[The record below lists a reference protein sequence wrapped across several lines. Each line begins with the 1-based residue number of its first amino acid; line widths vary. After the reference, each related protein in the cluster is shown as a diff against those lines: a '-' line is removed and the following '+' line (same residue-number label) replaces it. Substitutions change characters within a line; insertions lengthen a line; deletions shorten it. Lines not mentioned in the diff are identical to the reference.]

1 MISPFTKSHEVGSI
15 LRQPLLHFSSMAI
28 KTTYP
33 YTMKHY
39 KEIITLICLTLV
51 CLSCEKSSEQ
61 DTDNPDDN
69 KTENNNTGKKDDN
82 TGNGDNGGWANDDK
96 DNKND
101 NADYEEWSDGEHVNV
116 TYFINNSLDGEAA
129 VWVDGYIVGC
139 ATSSDGYKFQFSS
152 PFDYATSILLSDKK
166 YETDKKHIMTIQL
179 KSGYEYR
186 KKLNLKD
193 NPDLYNKRISICGY
207 KTTYLKLPG
216 MKELL
221 DYKWLEQ
228 NAMHD

>member
-28 KTTYP
+28 KTTYL

-61 DTDNPDDN
+61 DTDNPDSN
-69 KTENNNTGKKDDN
+69 TPENNNTDKKDDN
-82 TGNGDNGGWANDDK
+82 NGNGDNGGWANDDK

-116 TYFINNSLDGEAA
+116 TYFINNSLNGEAI
-129 VWVDGYIVGC
+129 WVDGYIVGC
-139 ATSSDGYKFQFSS
+139 ATSTDGYKFQFSS

-166 YETDKKHIMTIQL
+166 NETDKKHIMTIQL
-179 KSGYEYR
+179 KSGSEYR
-186 KKLNLKD
+186 KELNLKD

-221 DYKWLEQ
+221 DYEWLK
-228 NAMHD
+228 

>member
-1 MISPFTKSHEVGSI
+1 MISPFTKSIEVGSI

-28 KTTYP
+28 KTTYL

-61 DTDNPDDN
+61 DTDNPDSN
-69 KTENNNTGKKDDN
+69 TPENNNTDKKDDN
-82 TGNGDNGGWANDDK
+82 NGNGDNGGWANDDK

-116 TYFINNSLDGEAA
+116 TYFINNSLNGEAI
-129 VWVDGYIVGC
+129 WVDGYIVGC
-139 ATSSDGYKFQFSS
+139 ATSTDGYKFQFSS

-166 YETDKKHIMTIQL
+166 NETDKKHIMTIQL
-179 KSGYEYR
+179 KSGSEYR
-186 KKLNLKD
+186 KELNLKD

-221 DYKWLEQ
+221 DYEWLK
-228 NAMHD
+228 

>member
-15 LRQPLLHFSSMAI
+15 LRQPLLHFNNMAI

-39 KEIITLICLTLV
+39 KEIITLIFVSLV
-51 CLSCEKSSEQ
+51 CLACEKSSEL
-61 DTDNPDDN
+61 DTDTPD
-69 KTENNNTGKKDDN
+69 KTENNKEDKD
-82 TGNGDNGGWANDDK
+82 DNGGWANDDK

-116 TYFINNSLDGEAA
+116 TYFINNSLNGEAI
-129 VWVDGYIVGC
+129 WVDGYIVGC

-166 YETDKKHIMTIQL
+166 NETDKKHIMTIQL
-179 KSGYEYR
+179 KSGSEYR
-186 KKLNLKD
+186 KELNLKD
-193 NPDLYNKRISICGY
+193 NPELYNKRISICGY

-221 DYKWLEQ
+221 DYEWLK
-228 NAMHD
+228 

>member
-28 KTTYP
+28 KTTYL

-39 KEIITLICLTLV
+39 KEIITLICMALV

-61 DTDNPDDN
+61 DTDNPDSN
-69 KTENNNTGKKDDN
+69 TPENNNTDKKDDN
-82 TGNGDNGGWANDDK
+82 NGNGDNGGWANDDK

-116 TYFINNSLDGEAA
+116 TYFINNSLNGEAI
-129 VWVDGYIVGC
+129 WVDGYIVGS
-139 ATSSDGYKFQFSS
+139 ATSTDGYKFQFSS
-152 PFDYATSILLSDKK
+152 HFDYATSILLSDKK
-166 YETDKKHIMTIQL
+166 NETDKKHVMTIQL
-179 KSGYEYR
+179 KSGSEYR
-186 KKLNLKD
+186 KELNLKD
-193 NPDLYNKRISICGY
+193 NPELYNKKISICGY

-221 DYKWLEQ
+221 DYEWLK
-228 NAMHD
+228 

>member
-28 KTTYP
+28 KTTYL

-39 KEIITLICLTLV
+39 KEIITLICMALV

-61 DTDNPDDN
+61 DTDNPDSN
-69 KTENNNTGKKDDN
+69 TPENNNTDKKDDN
-82 TGNGDNGGWANDDK
+82 NGNGDNGGWANDDK

-116 TYFINNSLDGEAA
+116 TYFINNSLNGEAI
-129 VWVDGYIVGC
+129 WVDGYIVGS
-139 ATSSDGYKFQFSS
+139 ATSTDGYKFQFSS

-166 YETDKKHIMTIQL
+166 NETDKKHVMTIQL
-179 KSGYEYR
+179 KSGSEYR
-186 KKLNLKD
+186 KELNLKD
-193 NPDLYNKRISICGY
+193 NPELYNKRISICGY

-221 DYKWLEQ
+221 DYEWLK
-228 NAMHD
+228 

>member
-1 MISPFTKSHEVGSI
+1 MRKVIRTGHGYPRKQQY
-15 LRQPLLHFSSMAI
+15 RQ
-28 KTTYP
+28 KGR
-33 YTMKHY
+33 
-39 KEIITLICLTLV
+39 
-51 CLSCEKSSEQ
+51 Q
-61 DTDNPDDN
+61 QRQRR
-69 KTENNNTGKKDDN
+69 
-82 TGNGDNGGWANDDK
+82 WANDDK

-116 TYFINNSLDGEAA
+116 TYFINNSLNGEAI
-129 VWVDGYIVGC
+129 WVDGYIVGC

-166 YETDKKHIMTIQL
+166 NETDKKHIMTIQL
-179 KSGYEYR
+179 KSCSEYR
-186 KKLNLKD
+186 KELNLKD

-221 DYKWLEQ
+221 DYEWLK
-228 NAMHD
+228 

>member
-28 KTTYP
+28 KTTYL

-39 KEIITLICLTLV
+39 KEIITLICMALV

-61 DTDNPDDN
+61 DTDNPDSN
-69 KTENNNTGKKDDN
+69 TPENNNTDKKDDN
-82 TGNGDNGGWANDDK
+82 NGNGDNGGWANDDK

-116 TYFINNSLDGEAA
+116 TYFINNSLNGEAI
-129 VWVDGYIVGC
+129 WVDGYIVGS

-166 YETDKKHIMTIQL
+166 NETDKKHIMTIQL
-179 KSGYEYR
+179 KSGSEYR
-186 KKLNLKD
+186 KELNLKD
-193 NPDLYNKRISICGY
+193 NPDLYNKKISICGY

-221 DYKWLEQ
+221 DYEWLK
-228 NAMHD
+228 

>member
-15 LRQPLLHFSSMAI
+15 LHQPLLHFSSMAI
-28 KTTYP
+28 KTTYL

-39 KEIITLICLTLV
+39 KEIITLICMALV

-61 DTDNPDDN
+61 DTDNPDSN
-69 KTENNNTGKKDDN
+69 TPENNNTDKKDDN
-82 TGNGDNGGWANDDK
+82 NGNGDNGGWANDDK

-116 TYFINNSLDGEAA
+116 TYFINNSLNGEAI
-129 VWVDGYIVGC
+129 WVDGYIVGS
-139 ATSSDGYKFQFSS
+139 ATSTDGYKFQFSS

-166 YETDKKHIMTIQL
+166 NETDKKHVMTIQL
-179 KSGYEYR
+179 KSGSEYR
-186 KKLNLKD
+186 KELNLKD
-193 NPDLYNKRISICGY
+193 NPELYNKKISICGY

-221 DYKWLEQ
+221 DYEWLK
-228 NAMHD
+228 

>member
-1 MISPFTKSHEVGSI
+1 
-15 LRQPLLHFSSMAI
+15 
-28 KTTYP
+28 
-33 YTMKHY
+33 MKHY

-61 DTDNPDDN
+61 DTVTPDSNTPNNN
-69 KTENNNTGKKDDN
+69 KTDKKDD
-82 TGNGDNGGWANDDK
+82 NGDNGGWANDDK

-101 NADYEEWSDGEHVNV
+101 NADYNEWSDGEHVNV
-116 TYFINNSLDGEAA
+116 TYFINNSLNGKA

-166 YETDKKHIMTIQL
+166 NETDKKHIMTIQL
-179 KSGYEYR
+179 KSGSEYR

-221 DYKWLEQ
+221 DYEWQK
-228 NAMHD
+228 

>member
-15 LRQPLLHFSSMAI
+15 LRQPLLHFNNMAI

-39 KEIITLICLTLV
+39 KEIITLIFVSLV

-61 DTDNPDDN
+61 DTDNPDSN
-69 KTENNNTGKKDDN
+69 TPENNNTDKKDDN
-82 TGNGDNGGWANDDK
+82 NGNGDNGGWANDDK

-116 TYFINNSLDGEAA
+116 TYFINNSLNGEAI
-129 VWVDGYIVGC
+129 WVDGYIVGC
-139 ATSSDGYKFQFSS
+139 ATSTDGYKFQFSS

-166 YETDKKHIMTIQL
+166 NETDKKHVMTIQL
-179 KSGYEYR
+179 KSGSEYR
-186 KKLNLKD
+186 KELNLKD
-193 NPDLYNKRISICGY
+193 NPELYNKRISICGY

-221 DYKWLEQ
+221 DYEWLK
-228 NAMHD
+228 

>member
-28 KTTYP
+28 KTTYL

-61 DTDNPDDN
+61 DTDNPDSN
-69 KTENNNTGKKDDN
+69 TPENNNTDKKDDN
-82 TGNGDNGGWANDDK
+82 NGNGNNGGWANDDK

-101 NADYEEWSDGEHVNV
+101 NTDYEEWSDGEHVNV
-116 TYFINNSLDGEAA
+116 TYFINNSPNGEAI
-129 VWVDGYIVGC
+129 WVDGYIVGC
-139 ATSSDGYKFQFSS
+139 ATSTDGYKFQFSS

-166 YETDKKHIMTIQL
+166 NETDKKHIMTIQL
-179 KSGYEYR
+179 KSGSEYR
-186 KKLNLKD
+186 KELNLKD
-193 NPDLYNKRISICGY
+193 NPELYNKKISICGY

-221 DYKWLEQ
+221 DYEWLK
-228 NAMHD
+228 

>member
-28 KTTYP
+28 KTTYL

-61 DTDNPDDN
+61 DTDTPDNN
-69 KTENNNTGKKDDN
+69 KTDKKD
-82 TGNGDNGGWANDDK
+82 DNGGWANDDK

-116 TYFINNSLDGEAA
+116 TYFINNSLNGEAI
-129 VWVDGYIVGC
+129 WVDGYIVGC

-166 YETDKKHIMTIQL
+166 NETDKKHIMTIQL
-179 KSGYEYR
+179 KSGSEYR
-186 KKLNLKD
+186 KELNLKD

-221 DYKWLEQ
+221 DYEWLK
-228 NAMHD
+228 

>member
-28 KTTYP
+28 KTTYL

-61 DTDNPDDN
+61 DTDTPDNN
-69 KTENNNTGKKDDN
+69 KTDKKAD
-82 TGNGDNGGWANDDK
+82 NGDNGGWANDDK

-116 TYFINNSLDGEAA
+116 TYFINNSLNDEAI
-129 VWVDGYIVGC
+129 WVDGYIVGC

-166 YETDKKHIMTIQL
+166 NETDKKHIMTIQL
-179 KSGYEYR
+179 KSGSEYR
-186 KKLNLKD
+186 KELNLKD
-193 NPDLYNKRISICGY
+193 NPKLYNKRISICGY

-221 DYKWLEQ
+221 DYEWLK
-228 NAMHD
+228 

>member
-1 MISPFTKSHEVGSI
+1 
-15 LRQPLLHFSSMAI
+15 
-28 KTTYP
+28 
-33 YTMKHY
+33 MKHY

-61 DTDNPDDN
+61 DTDTP
-69 KTENNNTGKKDDN
+69 ENNNTDKKDDN
-82 TGNGDNGGWANDDK
+82 NGNGDNGGWANDDK

-116 TYFINNSLDGEAA
+116 TYFINNSLNGEAI
-129 VWVDGYIVGC
+129 WVDGYIVGC

-166 YETDKKHIMTIQL
+166 NETDKKHIMTIQL
-179 KSGYEYR
+179 KSGSEYR
-186 KKLNLKD
+186 KELNLKD

-221 DYKWLEQ
+221 DYEWLK
-228 NAMHD
+228 

>member
-28 KTTYP
+28 KTTYL

-61 DTDNPDDN
+61 DTDNPDSN
-69 KTENNNTGKKDDN
+69 TPENNNTDKKDDN
-82 TGNGDNGGWANDDK
+82 NGNGDNGGWANDDK

-101 NADYEEWSDGEHVNV
+101 NTDYEEWSDGEHVNV
-116 TYFINNSLDGEAA
+116 TYFINNSPNGEAI
-129 VWVDGYIVGC
+129 WVDGYIVGC
-139 ATSSDGYKFQFSS
+139 ATSTDGYKFQFSS

-166 YETDKKHIMTIQL
+166 NETDKKHIMTIQL
-179 KSGYEYR
+179 KSGPEYR
-186 KKLNLKD
+186 KELNLKD
-193 NPDLYNKRISICGY
+193 NPELYNKKISICGY

-221 DYKWLEQ
+221 DYEWLK
-228 NAMHD
+228 

>member
-28 KTTYP
+28 KTTYL

-61 DTDNPDDN
+61 DTDNPDSN
-69 KTENNNTGKKDDN
+69 TPENNNTDKKDDN
-82 TGNGDNGGWANDDK
+82 NGNGDNGGWANDDK

-101 NADYEEWSDGEHVNV
+101 NTDYEEWSDGEHVNV
-116 TYFINNSLDGEAA
+116 TYFINNSPNGEAI
-129 VWVDGYIVGC
+129 WVDGYIVGC
-139 ATSSDGYKFQFSS
+139 ATSTDGYKFQFSS

-166 YETDKKHIMTIQL
+166 NETDKKHIMTIQL
-179 KSGYEYR
+179 KSGSEYR
-186 KKLNLKD
+186 KELNLKD

-221 DYKWLEQ
+221 DYEWLK
-228 NAMHD
+228 

>member
-15 LRQPLLHFSSMAI
+15 LRQPLLHFNNMAI

-39 KEIITLICLTLV
+39 KEIITLIFVSLV
-51 CLSCEKSSEQ
+51 CLACEKSSEL
-61 DTDNPDDN
+61 DTDNPDSN
-69 KTENNNTGKKDDN
+69 TPENNNTDKKDDN
-82 TGNGDNGGWANDDK
+82 NGNGDNGGWANDDK

-116 TYFINNSLDGEAA
+116 TYFINNSQNGKV

-166 YETDKKHIMTIQL
+166 NETDKKHIMTIQL
-179 KSGYEYR
+179 KSGSEYR
-186 KKLNLKD
+186 KELNLKD
-193 NPDLYNKRISICGY
+193 NPELYNKRISICGY

-221 DYKWLEQ
+221 DYEWLK
-228 NAMHD
+228 

>member
-15 LRQPLLHFSSMAI
+15 LRQPLLHFNNMAI

-39 KEIITLICLTLV
+39 KEIITLIFVSLV
-51 CLSCEKSSEQ
+51 CLACEKSSEL
-61 DTDNPDDN
+61 DTDTPD
-69 KTENNNTGKKDDN
+69 KTENNKEDKD
-82 TGNGDNGGWANDDK
+82 DNGGWANDDK

-116 TYFINNSLDGEAA
+116 TYFINNSLNGEAI
-129 VWVDGYIVGC
+129 WVDGYIVGC

-166 YETDKKHIMTIQL
+166 NETDKKHIMTIQL
-179 KSGYEYR
+179 KSGSEYR
-186 KKLNLKD
+186 KVLNLKD
-193 NPDLYNKRISICGY
+193 NPELYNKRISICGY

-221 DYKWLEQ
+221 DYEWLK
-228 NAMHD
+228 

>member
-28 KTTYP
+28 KTTYL

-61 DTDNPDDN
+61 DTDNPDSN
-69 KTENNNTGKKDDN
+69 TPENNNTDKKDDN
-82 TGNGDNGGWANDDK
+82 NGNGDNGGWANDDK

-101 NADYEEWSDGEHVNV
+101 NTDYEEWSDGEHVNV
-116 TYFINNSLDGEAA
+116 TYFINNSPNGEAI
-129 VWVDGYIVGC
+129 WVDGYIVGC
-139 ATSSDGYKFQFSS
+139 ATSTDGYKFQFSS

-166 YETDKKHIMTIQL
+166 NETDKKHIMTIQL
-179 KSGYEYR
+179 KSGSEYR
-186 KKLNLKD
+186 KELNLKD
-193 NPDLYNKRISICGY
+193 NPDLYNKKISICGY

-221 DYKWLEQ
+221 DYEWLK
-228 NAMHD
+228 

>member
-28 KTTYP
+28 KTTYL

-61 DTDNPDDN
+61 DTDNPDSN
-69 KTENNNTGKKDDN
+69 TPENNNTDKKDDN
-82 TGNGDNGGWANDDK
+82 NGNGDNGGWANDDK

-116 TYFINNSLDGEAA
+116 TYFINNSLNGEAI
-129 VWVDGYIVGC
+129 WVDGYIVGC
-139 ATSSDGYKFQFSS
+139 ATSTDGYKFQFSS

-166 YETDKKHIMTIQL
+166 NETDKKHIMTIQL
-179 KSGYEYR
+179 KSGSEYR
-186 KKLNLKD
+186 KELNLKD
-193 NPDLYNKRISICGY
+193 NPELYNKRISICGY

-221 DYKWLEQ
+221 DYEWLK
-228 NAMHD
+228 

>member
-28 KTTYP
+28 KTTYL

-39 KEIITLICLTLV
+39 KEIITLICMALV

-61 DTDNPDDN
+61 DTDNPDSN
-69 KTENNNTGKKDDN
+69 TPENNNTDKKDDN
-82 TGNGDNGGWANDDK
+82 NGNGDNGGWANDDK

-116 TYFINNSLDGEAA
+116 TYFINNSLNGEAI
-129 VWVDGYIVGC
+129 WVDGYIVGS
-139 ATSSDGYKFQFSS
+139 ATSTDGYEFQFSS

-166 YETDKKHIMTIQL
+166 NETDKKHVMTIQL
-179 KSGYEYR
+179 KSGSEYR
-186 KKLNLKD
+186 KELNLKD
-193 NPDLYNKRISICGY
+193 NPELYNKKISICGY

-221 DYKWLEQ
+221 DYEWLK
-228 NAMHD
+228 

>member
-1 MISPFTKSHEVGSI
+1 
-15 LRQPLLHFSSMAI
+15 
-28 KTTYP
+28 
-33 YTMKHY
+33 MKHY

-101 NADYEEWSDGEHVNV
+101 NADYEEWSDGEHANV

-166 YETDKKHIMTIQL
+166 NETDKKHIMTIQL
-179 KSGYEYR
+179 KSGSEYR

>member
-15 LRQPLLHFSSMAI
+15 LRQPLLHFNNMAI

-39 KEIITLICLTLV
+39 KEIITLIFVSLV
-51 CLSCEKSSEQ
+51 CLACEKSSEL
-61 DTDNPDDN
+61 DTDTPD
-69 KTENNNTGKKDDN
+69 KTENNKEDKD
-82 TGNGDNGGWANDDK
+82 DNGGWANDDK

-116 TYFINNSLDGEAA
+116 TYFINNSLNGEAI
-129 VWVDGYIVGC
+129 WVDGYIVGC
-139 ATSSDGYKFQFSS
+139 ATSTDGYKFQFSS

-166 YETDKKHIMTIQL
+166 NETDKKHVMTIQL
-179 KSGYEYR
+179 KSGSEYR
-186 KKLNLKD
+186 KELNLKD
-193 NPDLYNKRISICGY
+193 NPELYNKKISICGY

-221 DYKWLEQ
+221 DYEWLK
-228 NAMHD
+228 

>member
-15 LRQPLLHFSSMAI
+15 LRQPLLHFNNMAI

-39 KEIITLICLTLV
+39 KEIITLIFVSLV
-51 CLSCEKSSEQ
+51 CLACEKSSEQ
-61 DTDNPDDN
+61 DTDTPD
-69 KTENNNTGKKDDN
+69 KTENNKEDKDDKSN
-82 TGNGDNGGWANDDK
+82 KEDKDDNGGWANDEK

-116 TYFINNSLDGEAA
+116 TYFINNSLNGEAI
-129 VWVDGYIVGC
+129 WVDGYIVGC
-139 ATSSDGYKFQFSS
+139 ATSTDGYKFQFSS

-166 YETDKKHIMTIQL
+166 NETDKKHVMTIQL
-179 KSGYEYR
+179 KSGSEYR
-186 KKLNLKD
+186 KELNLKD
-193 NPDLYNKRISICGY
+193 NPELYNKKISICGY

-221 DYKWLEQ
+221 DYEWLK
-228 NAMHD
+228 

>member
-28 KTTYP
+28 KTTYL

-61 DTDNPDDN
+61 DTDNPDSN
-69 KTENNNTGKKDDN
+69 TPENNNTDKKDDN
-82 TGNGDNGGWANDDK
+82 NGNGDNGGWANDDK

-101 NADYEEWSDGEHVNV
+101 NTDYEEWSDGEHVNV
-116 TYFINNSLDGEAA
+116 TYFINNSPNGEAI
-129 VWVDGYIVGC
+129 WVDGYIVGC
-139 ATSSDGYKFQFSS
+139 ATSTDGYKFQFSS

-166 YETDKKHIMTIQL
+166 NETDKKHIMTIQL
-179 KSGYEYR
+179 KSGSEYR
-186 KKLNLKD
+186 KELNLKD
-193 NPDLYNKRISICGY
+193 NPELYNKKISICGY

-216 MKELL
+216 MKELQ
-221 DYKWLEQ
+221 DYEWLK
-228 NAMHD
+228 

>member
-28 KTTYP
+28 KTTYL

-39 KEIITLICLTLV
+39 KEIITLICMALV

-61 DTDNPDDN
+61 DMDNPDSN
-69 KTENNNTGKKDDN
+69 TPENNNTDKKDDN
-82 TGNGDNGGWANDDK
+82 NGNGDNGGWANDDK

-116 TYFINNSLDGEAA
+116 TYFINNSLNGEAI
-129 VWVDGYIVGC
+129 WVDGYIVGS
-139 ATSSDGYKFQFSS
+139 ATSTDGYKFQFSS

-166 YETDKKHIMTIQL
+166 NETDKKHVMTIQL
-179 KSGYEYR
+179 KSGSEYR
-186 KKLNLKD
+186 KELNLKD
-193 NPDLYNKRISICGY
+193 NPELYNKKISICGY

-221 DYKWLEQ
+221 DYEWLK
-228 NAMHD
+228 

>member
-15 LRQPLLHFSSMAI
+15 LRQPLLHFNNMAI

-39 KEIITLICLTLV
+39 KEIITLICMALV

-61 DTDNPDDN
+61 DTDNPDSN
-69 KTENNNTGKKDDN
+69 TPENNNTDKKDDN
-82 TGNGDNGGWANDDK
+82 NGNGDNGGWANDDK

-116 TYFINNSLDGEAA
+116 TYFINNSLNGEAI
-129 VWVDGYIVGC
+129 WVDGYIVGC

-166 YETDKKHIMTIQL
+166 NETDKKHIMTIQL
-179 KSGYEYR
+179 KSGSEYR
-186 KKLNLKD
+186 KGLNLKD
-193 NPDLYNKRISICGY
+193 NPELYNKRISICGY

-221 DYKWLEQ
+221 DYEWLK
-228 NAMHD
+228 

>member
-28 KTTYP
+28 KTTYL

-39 KEIITLICLTLV
+39 KEIITLICMALV

-61 DTDNPDDN
+61 DTDNPDSN
-69 KTENNNTGKKDDN
+69 TPENNNTDKKDDN
-82 TGNGDNGGWANDDK
+82 NGNGDNGGWANDDK

-116 TYFINNSLDGEAA
+116 TYFINNSLNGEAI
-129 VWVDGYIVGC
+129 WVDGYIVGS
-139 ATSSDGYKFQFSS
+139 ATSTDGYKFQFSS

-166 YETDKKHIMTIQL
+166 NETDKKHVMTIQL
-179 KSGYEYR
+179 KSGSEYR
-186 KKLNLKD
+186 KELNLKD
-193 NPDLYNKRISICGY
+193 NPELYNKKISICGY

-221 DYKWLEQ
+221 DYEWLK
-228 NAMHD
+228 

>member
-28 KTTYP
+28 KTTYL

-61 DTDNPDDN
+61 DTDNPDSN
-69 KTENNNTGKKDDN
+69 TPENNNTDKKDDN
-82 TGNGDNGGWANDDK
+82 NGNGDNGGWANDDK

-116 TYFINNSLDGEAA
+116 TYFINNSLNGEAI
-129 VWVDGYIVGC
+129 WVDGYIVDC
-139 ATSSDGYKFQFSS
+139 TTSTDGYKFQFSS

-166 YETDKKHIMTIQL
+166 NETDKKHIMTIQL
-179 KSGYEYR
+179 KSGSEYR
-186 KKLNLKD
+186 KELNLKD
-193 NPDLYNKRISICGY
+193 NPELYNKRISICGY

-221 DYKWLEQ
+221 DYEWLK
-228 NAMHD
+228 

>member
-28 KTTYP
+28 KTTYL

-61 DTDNPDDN
+61 DTDTP
-69 KTENNNTGKKDDN
+69 ENNNT
-82 TGNGDNGGWANDDK
+82 DDK

-116 TYFINNSLDGEAA
+116 TYFINNSLNGEAI
-129 VWVDGYIVGC
+129 WVDGYIVGC

-166 YETDKKHIMTIQL
+166 NETDKKHIMTIQL
-179 KSGYEYR
+179 KSGSEYR
-186 KKLNLKD
+186 KELNLKD

-221 DYKWLEQ
+221 DYEWLK
-228 NAMHD
+228 

>member
-28 KTTYP
+28 KTTYL

-39 KEIITLICLTLV
+39 KEIITLICMTLV

-61 DTDNPDDN
+61 DTDNPDSN
-69 KTENNNTGKKDDN
+69 TPENNNTDKKDDN
-82 TGNGDNGGWANDDK
+82 NGNGDNGGWANDDK

-116 TYFINNSLDGEAA
+116 TYFINNSLNGEAI
-129 VWVDGYIVGC
+129 WVDGYIVGS
-139 ATSSDGYKFQFSS
+139 ATSTDGYKFQFSS

-166 YETDKKHIMTIQL
+166 NETDKKHVMTIQL
-179 KSGYEYR
+179 KSGSEYR
-186 KKLNLKD
+186 KELNLKD
-193 NPDLYNKRISICGY
+193 NPELYNKKISICGY

-221 DYKWLEQ
+221 DYEWLK
-228 NAMHD
+228 

>member
-28 KTTYP
+28 KTTYL

-39 KEIITLICLTLV
+39 KEIITLICMALV

-61 DTDNPDDN
+61 DTENPDSN
-69 KTENNNTGKKDDN
+69 TPENNNTDKKDDN
-82 TGNGDNGGWANDDK
+82 NGNGDNGGWANDDK

-116 TYFINNSLDGEAA
+116 TYFINNSLNGEAI
-129 VWVDGYIVGC
+129 WVDGYIVGS
-139 ATSSDGYKFQFSS
+139 ATSTDGYKFQFSS

-166 YETDKKHIMTIQL
+166 NETDKKHVMTIQL
-179 KSGYEYR
+179 KSGSEYR
-186 KKLNLKD
+186 KELNLKD
-193 NPDLYNKRISICGY
+193 NPELYNKKISICGY

-221 DYKWLEQ
+221 DYEWLK
-228 NAMHD
+228 

>member
-28 KTTYP
+28 KTTYL

-61 DTDNPDDN
+61 DTDNPDSN
-69 KTENNNTGKKDDN
+69 TPENNNTDKKDDN
-82 TGNGDNGGWANDDK
+82 NGNGDNGGWANDDK

-101 NADYEEWSDGEHVNV
+101 NTDYEEWSDGEHVNV
-116 TYFINNSLDGEAA
+116 TYFINNSPNGEAI
-129 VWVDGYIVGC
+129 WVDGYIVGC
-139 ATSSDGYKFQFSS
+139 ATSTDGYKFQFSS

-166 YETDKKHIMTIQL
+166 NETDKKHVMTIQL
-179 KSGYEYR
+179 KSGSEYR
-186 KKLNLKD
+186 KELNLKD
-193 NPDLYNKRISICGY
+193 NPELYNKKISICGY

-221 DYKWLEQ
+221 DYEWLK
-228 NAMHD
+228 

>member
-15 LRQPLLHFSSMAI
+15 LRQPLLHFNNMAI

-39 KEIITLICLTLV
+39 KEIITLIFVSLV
-51 CLSCEKSSEQ
+51 CLACEKSSEL
-61 DTDNPDDN
+61 DTDTPD
-69 KTENNNTGKKDDN
+69 KTENNKEDKDDKSN
-82 TGNGDNGGWANDDK
+82 KEDKDDNGGWANDDK

-116 TYFINNSLDGEAA
+116 TYFINNSLNGEV

-166 YETDKKHIMTIQL
+166 NETDKKHIMTIQL
-179 KSGYEYR
+179 KSGSEYR
-186 KKLNLKD
+186 KELNLKD
-193 NPDLYNKRISICGY
+193 NPELYNKRISICGY

-221 DYKWLEQ
+221 DYEWLK
-228 NAMHD
+228 

>member
-15 LRQPLLHFSSMAI
+15 LRQPLLHFNNMAI

-39 KEIITLICLTLV
+39 KEIITLIFVSLV
-51 CLSCEKSSEQ
+51 CLACEKSSEQ
-61 DTDNPDDN
+61 DTDNPDSN
-69 KTENNNTGKKDDN
+69 TPENNNTDKKDDN
-82 TGNGDNGGWANDDK
+82 NGNGDNGGWANDDK

-116 TYFINNSLDGEAA
+116 TYFINNSQNGEV

-166 YETDKKHIMTIQL
+166 NETDKKHIMTIQL
-179 KSGYEYR
+179 KSGSEYR
-186 KKLNLKD
+186 KELNLKD
-193 NPDLYNKRISICGY
+193 NPELYNKRISICGY

-221 DYKWLEQ
+221 DYEWLK
-228 NAMHD
+228 

>member
-28 KTTYP
+28 KTTYL

-39 KEIITLICLTLV
+39 KEIITLICMALV

-61 DTDNPDDN
+61 DTDNPDSN
-69 KTENNNTGKKDDN
+69 TPENNNTDKKDD
-82 TGNGDNGGWANDDK
+82 NGDNGGWANDDK

-101 NADYEEWSDGEHVNV
+101 NADYEEWSNGEHVNV
-116 TYFINNSLDGEAA
+116 TYFINNSLNGEAI
-129 VWVDGYIVGC
+129 WVDGYIVGC

-166 YETDKKHIMTIQL
+166 NETDKKHIMTIQL
-179 KSGYEYR
+179 KSGSEYR
-186 KKLNLKD
+186 KELNLKD
-193 NPDLYNKRISICGY
+193 NPELYNKRISICGY

-221 DYKWLEQ
+221 DYEWLK
-228 NAMHD
+228 

>member
-15 LRQPLLHFSSMAI
+15 LRQPLLHFNNMAI

-39 KEIITLICLTLV
+39 KEIITLIFVSLV
-51 CLSCEKSSEQ
+51 CLACEKSSEL
-61 DTDNPDDN
+61 DTDTPD
-69 KTENNNTGKKDDN
+69 KTENNKEDKD
-82 TGNGDNGGWANDDK
+82 DNGGWANDDK

-101 NADYEEWSDGEHVNV
+101 NADYEEWSNGEHVNV
-116 TYFINNSLDGEAA
+116 TYFINNSLNGEAI
-129 VWVDGYIVGC
+129 WVDGYIVGC

-166 YETDKKHIMTIQL
+166 NETDKKHIMTIQL
-179 KSGYEYR
+179 KSGSEYR
-186 KKLNLKD
+186 KELNLKD
-193 NPDLYNKRISICGY
+193 NPELYNKRISICGY

-221 DYKWLEQ
+221 DYEWLK
-228 NAMHD
+228 

>member
-28 KTTYP
+28 KTTYL

-61 DTDNPDDN
+61 DTDNPDSN
-69 KTENNNTGKKDDN
+69 TPENNNTDKKDDN
-82 TGNGDNGGWANDDK
+82 NGNGDNGGWANDDK

-116 TYFINNSLDGEAA
+116 TYFINNSPNSEAI
-129 VWVDGYIVGC
+129 WVDGYIVGC
-139 ATSSDGYKFQFSS
+139 ATSTDGYKFQFSS

-166 YETDKKHIMTIQL
+166 NETDKKHIMTIQL
-179 KSGYEYR
+179 KSGSEYR
-186 KKLNLKD
+186 KELNLKD
-193 NPDLYNKRISICGY
+193 NPELYNKKISICGY

-221 DYKWLEQ
+221 DYEWLK
-228 NAMHD
+228 